1 MPAPQTVAF
10 LGLRLAAVTT
20 AEFID
25 FVIEAAKNRT
35 RSTSATGSTANPATP
50 TTIGY
55 LNAANVNLV
64 YESAEAAEAFAR
76 LDILYADG
84 MAVVWAARRLG
95 APVPERINAGDF
107 SEEFFR
113 ACAANDVSVGL
124 LGGYPGDAER
134 FADRLRDRID
144 GLKITFIHDG
154 FFSADNADRAS
165 QADATSHETAQT
177 VASDLEAADPD
188 IVLIGM
194 GAPRQERLALEW
206 SARAQDLGQR
216 RGQPRVWWCVGALFE
231 YDSGRRRRAPR
242 WVRRIGMEWLVRLA
256 LEPARLWR
264 RYLIGNPKFIWRA
277 MRGRASG
284 LLPRV
289 QDKGE

>member
-1 MPAPQTVAF
+1 MPDPQTVSF

-20 AEFID
+20 AEFIAL
-25 FVIEAAKNRT
+25 VIDAAKRRT
-35 RSTSATGSTANPATP
+35 KSTSATTSATSPTP

-64 YESAEAAEAFAR
+64 YESAEAAEALSR
-76 LDILYADG
+76 LDVLYADG

-95 APVPERINAGDF
+95 SPVPERVNAGDF
-107 SEEFFR
+107 SEDFFR

-124 LGGYPGDAER
+124 LGGYPGDAKH
-134 FADRLRDRID
+134 FAHHLRDRID
-144 GLKITFIHDG
+144 GLNISFVHDG

-165 QADATSHETAQT
+165 KTDATGVETAET
-177 VASDLEAADPD
+177 VASDLESADPD
-188 IVLIGM
+188 VVLIGM

-206 SARAQDLGQR
+206 SARGQK

-277 MRGRASG
+277 TRGRPSG
-284 LLPRV
+284 FLSRM